1 MKQGSRSRSQNV
13 AKKSKMHHF
22 LEIVQ
27 YTSNPPFLNQ
37 NLMGNPKKK
46 KKLKNAYIQVPALL
60 HTFFCEHV

>member
-22 LEIVQ
+22 LEIAQ

-46 KKLKNAYIQVPALL
+46 KVKKRIYSSTCAATHI
-60 HTFFCEHV
+60 FM

>member
-27 YTSNPPFLNQ
+27 YTSNPLFLNQ
-37 NLMGNPKKK
+37 NLMGNPKK

-60 HTFFCEHV
+60 HTFLCEHV